1 MGTYLIAKKP
11 CMNLLVSILLR
22 RRVRIVMIKIIIS
35 IILGIMLCLSLSNL
49 AYLYGKKKGMEK
61 DNE

>member
-1 MGTYLIAKKP
+1 
-11 CMNLLVSILLR
+11 
-22 RRVRIVMIKIIIS
+22 MIKIIIS